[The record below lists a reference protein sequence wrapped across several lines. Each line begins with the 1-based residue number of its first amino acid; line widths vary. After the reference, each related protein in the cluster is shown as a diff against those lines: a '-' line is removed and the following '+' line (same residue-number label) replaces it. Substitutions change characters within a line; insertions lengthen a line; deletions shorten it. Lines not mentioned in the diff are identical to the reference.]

1 MFELLGILFVF
12 IGLILL
18 ILSIFLDFTTMMII
32 IGVYIF
38 IILSTIIIAEKK
50 KKATLN
56 SKVDKEV
63 NKLTIIDE
71 ENNIKENNSFRNKIY
86 HSDTEDDRKEENI
99 SGYTDKEL
107 DNYGLEEWQKKLVKE
122 GKYMPWN
129 FEEEDL
135 EEDDYYSDDN

>member
-71 ENNIKENNSFRNKIY
+71 KNNIKENNSFRNKIY

-122 GKYMPWN
+122 GKYKPWN